1 MWTNA
6 VRAPPAVLM
15 ATALTPKVPSAAAVR
30 RATGPRL
37 ACQGPVQVGRVEEGL
52 ESLAVEA
59 GS

>member
-1 MWTNA
+1 
-6 VRAPPAVLM
+6 M